1 MHQENAAAGSGP
13 LRLRLRAAL
22 RCHEYPVHSQPARQ
36 YTDHAECPAGHK
48 EQYTARTRAWTLGSL
63 YDYLSSF
70 LFEVYDTIEH
80 PALGQSPREA
90 YWAGLQNAGFRP
102 NRLIPYDQEFLIAT
116 LPATPKGTAKVS
128 PGRGIRL
135 NRVYYWT
142 EAFRD
147 PAVENQD
154 VAVRCDPFDIGTAY
168 AFVKNAWAECH
179 SEHYMVL
186 KDRSEKEVMLASK
199 EICRRSQLHSQQ
211 RFTVTAHKLAAFL
224 ESAEVEEKCLV
235 QRLRDRESKSI
246 RLDGPGVVSSGTF
259 ERAGTTES
267 PDGNAKPRQ
276 AEATAIYGEF

>member
-1 MHQENAAAGSGP
+1 VGQA
-13 LRLRLRAAL
+13 
-22 RCHEYPVHSQPARQ
+22 V
-36 YTDHAECPAGHK
+36 
-48 EQYTARTRAWTLGSL
+48 WTLGSF

-90 YWAGLQNAGFRP
+90 YWIGLQNAGFRP
-102 NRLIPYDQEFLIAT
+102 NRRIPYDQAFLIAT
-116 LPATPKGTAKVS
+116 LPTTPKGAAKVS

-168 AFVKNAWAECH
+168 AFVKNVWAECH

-186 KDRSEKEVMLASK
+186 NGRSEKEVMLASK
-199 EICRRSQLHSQQ
+199 EIRRRGQLHSQQ
-211 RFTVTAHKLAAFL
+211 RFTVTARKLADFL
-224 ESAEVEEKCLV
+224 ESAEAEEKCLV
-235 QRLRDRESKSI
+235 QRLRDQESKSI
-246 RLDGPGVVSSGTF
+246 RLDGSGIVSSGALQAETK
-259 ERAGTTES
+259 ES
-267 PDGNAKPRQ
+267 VDRNAPPRQ
-276 AEATAIYGEF
+276 AGATAIYGEF